1 MRRTPTREASDRR
14 RLPSVL
20 LLVLGLGVPSAM
32 AQVAARP
39 AGPGDPRSPW
49 LEYARA
55 EDAGF
60 STAKLEAAR
69 AFADSLRSGAVFAV
83 YKGRVFAAFGAVDR
97 AFMAHSVRKS
107 LAGALYGIAIAE
119 KRLSLDAT
127 VAELGIDD
135 EPPLTEGEK
144 QARFRDLIAA
154 RSGIYHTA
162 AYAASDQDDTRPARG
177 SHAPGT
183 FWFYNNWDF
192 NAAETIYHRATG
204 TDVFEAFAAKVAGPI
219 GMEDYSAAD
228 GFLAFEPSLSK
239 LPAHTFRIS
248 ARDLAR
254 FGQLYLQEGMW
265 GNRQVVPRD
274 WVKESLRQHSDFG
287 GGQGYGY
294 LWWTYAPGSLGE
306 RYPLLNTQT
315 ISVARGTGGQALFV
329 IPGLDMVVVHRGD
342 TDHGRNVGG
351 PQIWTLVEQ
360 LAAARDG
367 GHSLAPPD
375 EGGAAREP
383 VASAPRPDV
392 RCARS
397 RQRATPGRRVRH
409 DGRRQRADPS
419 VHRRAAPLHVL
430 SGPWRGPDVRP
441 LATRVHDQG
450 GPRRD
455 ADLHRGRRPRSR
467 RACRPR
473 AAGVR
478 GTAEAVTTGPPGG
491 RPDPP

>member
-39 AGPGDPRSPW
+39 AGPGDPRGPW

-204 TDVFEAFAAKVAGPI
+204 TDVVEAFAAKVAGPI

-265 GNRQVVPRD
+265 GDREVVPRE

-342 TDHGRNVGG
+342 TDHGRSVGG

-367 GHSLAPPD
+367 EAAATPSLRPMKAVPLASQLPALPAQTFVALD
-375 EGGAAREP
+375 RASVQRLVGEYDMTGD
-383 VASAPRPDV
+383 ASAPIRLFTDGP
-392 RCARS
+392 RLFMFF
-397 RQRATPGRRVRH
+397 PGRGEAQMFALSPLEFTIKVVPGVTLTFTEEGGRVLAVRVVL
-409 DGRRQRADPS
+409 GRQAFEARRRQ
-419 VHRRAAPLHVL
+419 
-430 SGPWRGPDVRP
+430 
-441 LATRVHDQG
+441 
-450 GPRRD
+450 
-455 ADLHRGRRPRSR
+455 
-467 RACRPR
+467 
-473 AAGVR
+473 
-478 GTAEAVTTGPPGG
+478 
-491 RPDPP
+491 